1 MRLLKTIHRGW
12 KAYDFNPFSQMA
24 SRWWWLREEV
34 CPYKSLFRRQ
44 VCHHPG
50 DSCRSLCA
58 EWLVHTEIYG
68 PNSLHFTQT
77 LMFHLAILCSQSPAP
92 WRGGGLERRS
102 RQGVFSVVREANHGF
117 SLAMATTASIT
128 SRRHFLWTSIW
139 LLHIIR
145 ISDTHAP
152 GKWCV
157 LAFSWHS
164 AKTMEENIWL
174 S

>member
-77 LMFHLAILCSQSPAP
+77 LMFHLAILCPMAWWGAWEKEPSRCIFCCS
-92 WRGGGLERRS
+92 RS
-102 RQGVFSVVREANHGF
+102 KP
-117 SLAMATTASIT
+117 
-128 SRRHFLWTSIW
+128 W
-139 LLHIIR
+139 LLFGNGNHCFYHVQETFFMNIYMTAAYNTNFWHPC
-145 ISDTHAP
+145 SWKMVCLGFFLTLSQDYG
-152 GKWCV
+152 GKHLVKLKWD
-157 LAFSWHS
+157 
-164 AKTMEENIWL
+164 
-174 S
+174 